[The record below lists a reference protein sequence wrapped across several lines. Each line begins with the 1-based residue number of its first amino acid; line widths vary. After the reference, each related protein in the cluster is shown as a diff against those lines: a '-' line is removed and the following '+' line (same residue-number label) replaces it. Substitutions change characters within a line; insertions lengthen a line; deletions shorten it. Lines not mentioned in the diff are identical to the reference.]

1 MTNILDILNEIILTL
16 SDPNIWIRLALASIL
31 LVMLVIFSLW
41 QNTRLEKRIV
51 WSFFRGLIQ
60 IILLGSILLLI
71 FGIDEFWL
79 LYVILLFMCFFA
91 AYTNWRSYPYPKIF
105 MYNFI
110 AITTSVMLIMTFAIF
125 SRLIPNFDGII
136 YQPNESESV
145 SLGSFVIPV
154 GSMVIFFAMRESGVA
169 LERLKSDLLK
179 SRGEIEAAL
188 ALGATPTRSIRVL
201 LRDSFRASLVPTINR
216 VAVLG
221 IVTIPGLM
229 SGMII
234 GGASPIEAAVYQI
247 VVFMMLLT
255 AAFFTSIV
263 TNYLFTKQFFTSED
277 QINLE
282 FYNII
287 SKKRK
292 VNKK

>member
-1 MTNILDILNEIILTL
+1 MTDIIIIINEIIATL
-16 SDPNIWIRLALASIL
+16 SNPNIWIRLALASIL
-31 LVMLVIFSLW
+31 LVILIGFSLW
-41 QNTRLEKRIV
+41 QNTNLEKKII
-51 WSFFRGLIQ
+51 WSFLRGLIQ
-60 IILLGSILLLI
+60 IILLGSVLLLI
-71 FGIDEFWL
+71 FGIDELWL
-79 LYVILLFMCFFA
+79 LYIILLLMCFFA

-105 MYNFI
+105 TMNFT
-110 AITTSVMLIMTFAIF
+110 AITLSVMTIMTFALL
-125 SRLIPNFDGII
+125 SSLIPNFDGIL
-136 YQPNESESV
+136 YQPTESLES

-188 ALGATPTRSIRVL
+188 ALGATPTRSIRKF
-201 LRDSFRASLVPTINR
+201 LRDCFRASLVPTINR

-221 IVTIPGLM
+221 LVTIPGLM

-263 TNYLFTKQFFTSED
+263 TNFLFTKQFFTSED

-282 FYNII
+282 FYNIL
-287 SKKRK
+287 SKKK
-292 VNKK
+292 IDKKK